1 MHPELEEKILNCNL
15 CQSLGIDFKT
25 QREENLNFAYNYKP
39 DLVKIL
45 WIVESPP
52 KADPPR
58 YFYRP
63 ELTRYDSLFRET
75 MKALDIDFTD
85 SKEDALCEFQRQG
98 HFLIDSM
105 KCPADKSNSY
115 LKPQMRNNCKNILKE
130 EIVYLDPEKIL
141 IIKADVYNP
150 VIDLLYEID
159 NEYPELQISARVL
172 NKNAI
177 PFPGSG
183 QQGRF
188 REFVKEYLK
197 LDQY

>member
-1 MHPELEEKILNCNL
+1 MNHQLEEKIIHCNV
-15 CQSLGIDFKT
+15 CKSIGINFDEE
-25 QREENLNFAYNYKP
+25 REQNLKLAYNYKP
-39 DLVKIL
+39 DLVKVL

-58 YFYRP
+58 YFYRS
-63 ELTRYDSLFRET
+63 ELTRFDSLFRET
-75 MKALDIDFTD
+75 MKALDIDITD
-85 SKEDALCEFQRQG
+85 PKDKALQEFQRLG

-115 LKPQMRNNCKNILKE
+115 LKPQMRNNCKTILKE

-150 VIDLLYEID
+150 AIELLYEID
-159 NEYPELQISARVL
+159 DEYSELQISSRVL
-172 NKNAI
+172 NNTAI

-183 QQGRF
+183 QQVKF
-188 REFVKEYLK
+188 REAVYKFLNNI
-197 LDQY
+197 